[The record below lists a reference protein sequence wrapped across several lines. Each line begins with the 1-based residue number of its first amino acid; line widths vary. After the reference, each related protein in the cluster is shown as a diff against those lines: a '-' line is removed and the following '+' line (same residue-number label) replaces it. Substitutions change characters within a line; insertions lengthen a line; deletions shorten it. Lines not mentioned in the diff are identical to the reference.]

1 MYNGSERRSWS
12 INQWMKK
19 MANFLRIICIY
30 ISNLM
35 QRQRVSY
42 FTIITVTEE
51 ECMLE
56 SWSRELPFPFISL
69 HFWTKSF
76 TNWNF
81 CVPVTCEYVYVVGLF
96 FSINHVPQKDYYLS
110 LSSFFFV
117 YTSICKSI
125 ACLSLVII
133 CMWIFIYILLHF
145 LKR

>member
-51 ECMLE
+51 CMLE

-81 CVPVTCEYVYVVGLF
+81 CVPVTCEYVYVIG
-96 FSINHVPQKDYYLS
+96 P
-110 LSSFFFV
+110 FFFLSIMFHKKIITFHFPLSFS
-117 YTSICKSI
+117 YIPSICKSI

-133 CMWIFIYILLHF
+133 CMWIFIYTLLHF